1 MCGKGSD
8 IMATKYIFVT
18 GGVVSGLG
26 KGITA
31 ASIGRLLK
39 SRGISVTIQKLDP
52 YLNVDPGT
60 MNPCQHGEVFV
71 TDDGL
76 ECDLDLGH
84 YERFI
89 DENLNRY
96 SNITT
101 GKIYMQVLNKERK
114 GEYLGKTIQVIPHIT
129 NEIKETI
136 YKAGEIS
143 GAEVVITE
151 IGGTVGDI
159 ESQPFLETIRQV
171 RVEKGFDNVM
181 FVHVTLIPYLP
192 KSEELKT
199 KPTQH
204 SCRELMSIG
213 IVPDMIVARTS
224 FPLNEELK
232 EKISLFCNISP
243 KNVIENLDANSIYDV
258 PLMFEEQAVA
268 KTIMSRFKLKE
279 IKNDL
284 MEWHKL
290 CKKDESIKDTVE
302 IAIVGKYVSLK
313 DAYISIYEA
322 LHHSEKA
329 NNVNVKI
336 RWIDSERLEKEK
348 VSEVLKGINGMIVPG
363 GFGNRGIEGMIN
375 ALKYTRENNI
385 PTLGIC
391 LGMQLMVVEFM
402 RDVVGLKD
410 ANSLEFS
417 ATTKNPVINIMDD
430 QVNIENKGGTMRLGK
445 YPCTLDANTKAFEA
459 YKDSLIYERHR
470 HRFEFNND
478 YREMAVKSGLN
489 IVGTSPDNKLVEIV
503 EVSNNLWTVGAQFHP
518 ELKSRPNRPHP
529 LFRDLVKY
537 AKLQKGIE

>member
-1 MCGKGSD
+1 MSK
-8 IMATKYIFVT
+8 KYIFVT

-39 SRGISVTIQKLDP
+39 SRGVKVTIQKLDP
-52 YLNVDPGT
+52 YLNIDPGT

-129 NEIKETI
+129 NEIKHTI

-143 GAEVVITE
+143 GADVVITE

-159 ESQPFLETIRQV
+159 ESQPFLETIRQI
-171 RVEKGFDNVM
+171 RTEKGFSNVM

-224 FPLNEELK
+224 LPLNDELK

-243 KNVIENLDANSIYDV
+243 KNVIENLDADSIYDI
-258 PLMFEEQAVA
+258 PLMFEKQNVS
-268 KTIMSRFKLKE
+268 KIIMDRFSIKE

-284 MEWHKL
+284 KNWHDL
-290 CKKDESIKDTVE
+290 CKKDDNISDSVE

-322 LHHSEKA
+322 LHHCEKE

-336 RWIDSERLEKEK
+336 RWVDSELLEKENPD
-348 VSEVLKGINGMIVPG
+348 EILHGIDGLIVPG

-375 ALKYTRENNI
+375 ALKYSRENNI

-402 RDVVGLKD
+402 RNIVGLKD

-417 ATTKNPVINIMDD
+417 STTKNPVINLMEE

-445 YPCTLDANTKAFEA
+445 YPCTLDANTKAFDA
-459 YKDSLIYERHR
+459 YKNSLIYERHR

-478 YREMAVKSGLN
+478 YRDIAIKNGLN
-489 IVGTSPDNKLVEIV
+489 IVGTSPDNKLVEMV
-503 EVSNNLWTVGAQFHP
+503 EVSNNLWMVGSQFHP

-537 AKLQKGIE
+537 SKIYKKGKEENE

>member
-1 MCGKGSD
+1 
-8 IMATKYIFVT
+8 MATKYIFVT

-31 ASIGRLLK
+31 ASIGRILK
-39 SRGISVTIQKLDP
+39 SKGISVTIQKLDP

-143 GAEVVITE
+143 GADVVITE

-159 ESQPFLETIRQV
+159 ESQPFLETIRQI
-171 RVEKGFDNVM
+171 RAEKGFDNVM

-224 FPLNEELK
+224 FPLNDDLK

-243 KNVIENLDANSIYDV
+243 KNVIENLDADSIYDV
-258 PLMFEEQAVA
+258 PIMFEKQSVSNI
-268 KTIMSRFKLKE
+268 IMNRFNLKE
-279 IKNDL
+279 TKNDL
-284 MEWHKL
+284 LNWHDL
-290 CKKDESIKDTVE
+290 CKKDDNINESVE

-322 LHHSEKA
+322 LHHSEKV

-336 RWIDSERLEKEK
+336 RWIDSEILEKKNAE
-348 VSEVLKGINGMIVPG
+348 EILDGIDGMIVPG
-363 GFGNRGIEGMIN
+363 GFGNRGIEGMIT
-375 ALKYTRENNI
+375 ALKYARENNI
-385 PTLGIC
+385 PCLGIC
-391 LGMQLMVVEFM
+391 LGMQLMVIEFM
-402 RDVVGLKD
+402 RNVVGLKD

-417 ATTKNPVINIMDD
+417 STTKNPVINIMED
-430 QVNIENKGGTMRLGK
+430 QINVENKGGTMRLGK

-478 YREMAVKSGLN
+478 YRDMAIKNGLN
-489 IVGTSPDNKLVEIV
+489 IVGTSPDNKLVEMV
-503 EVSNNLWTVGAQFHP
+503 EVSNNLWMVGSQFHP

-537 AKLQKGIE
+537 SKIYKESKVSKE

>member
-1 MCGKGSD
+1 MSK
-8 IMATKYIFVT
+8 KYIFVT

-39 SRGISVTIQKLDP
+39 SRGVKVTIQKLDP
-52 YLNVDPGT
+52 YLNIDPGT

-129 NEIKETI
+129 NEIKHTI

-143 GAEVVITE
+143 GADVVITE

-159 ESQPFLETIRQV
+159 ESQPFLETIRQI
-171 RVEKGFDNVM
+171 RAEKGFSNVM

-224 FPLNEELK
+224 LPLNDELK

-243 KNVIENLDANSIYDV
+243 KNVIENLDADSIYDI
-258 PLMFEEQAVA
+258 PLMFEKQNVS
-268 KTIMSRFKLKE
+268 KIIMDRFSIKE

-284 MEWHKL
+284 KNWHDL
-290 CKKDESIKDTVE
+290 CKKTDNISDSVE

-322 LHHSEKA
+322 LHHCERE

-336 RWIDSERLEKEK
+336 RWVDSELLEKENPDK
-348 VSEVLKGINGMIVPG
+348 ILHGIDGLIVPG

-375 ALKYTRENNI
+375 ALKYSRENNI

-402 RDVVGLKD
+402 RNIVGLKD

-417 ATTKNPVINIMDD
+417 STTKNPVINLMEE

-445 YPCTLDANTKAFEA
+445 YPCTLDANTKAFDA
-459 YKDSLIYERHR
+459 YKNSLIYERHR

-478 YREMAVKSGLN
+478 YRDIAIKNGLK
-489 IVGTSPDNKLVEIV
+489 IVGTSPDNKLVEMV
-503 EVSNNLWTVGAQFHP
+503 EVSNKLWMVGVQFHP
-518 ELKSRPNRPHP
+518 ELRSRPNRPHP

-537 AKLQKGIE
+537 SKIYKKGKEENE

>member
-1 MCGKGSD
+1 
-8 IMATKYIFVT
+8 MATKYIFVT

-39 SRGISVTIQKLDP
+39 SRGVSVTIQKLDP

-129 NEIKETI
+129 NEIKDTI

-143 GAEVVITE
+143 GAQVIITE

-159 ESQPFLETIRQV
+159 ESQPFLETIRQI
-171 RVEKGFDNVM
+171 RAEKGFDNVM

-224 FPLNEELK
+224 LRLNDEIK

-243 KNVIENLDANSIYDV
+243 KNVIENLDADSIYDV
-258 PLMFEEQAVA
+258 PLMFEEQNVS
-268 KTIMSRFKLKE
+268 KIIMNRFKLKE
-279 IKNDL
+279 EKNDL
-284 MEWHKL
+284 MEWYKL
-290 CKKDESIKDTVE
+290 CKKESNDIKEEVE

-322 LHHSEKA
+322 LHHSEIPNK
-329 NNVNVKI
+329 VNVKI
-336 RWIDSERLEKEK
+336 RWVDSELMEKK
-348 VSEVLKGINGMIVPG
+348 DPKNILKGIDGIVVPG
-363 GFGNRGIEGMIN
+363 GFGTRGIEGMIN

-402 RDVVGLKD
+402 RNVVGLKD
-410 ANSLEFS
+410 ANSLEFNQS
-417 ATTKNPVINIMDD
+417 TKNPVINIMED
-430 QVNIENKGGTMRLGK
+430 QLNVENKGGTMRLGK
-445 YPCTLDANTKAFEA
+445 YPCVIDVNTKAFEA
-459 YKDSLIYERHR
+459 YKDSIIYERHR

-478 YREMAVKSGLN
+478 YREIAIKNGLS
-489 IVGTSPDNKLVEIV
+489 IVGTSPDNKLVEMV
-503 EVSNNLWTVGAQFHP
+503 EISKNTWHVGAQFHP

-529 LFRDLVKY
+529 LFRDLVKA
-537 AKLQKGIE
+537 AKKYHEEIIEKK

>member
-1 MCGKGSD
+1 MS
-8 IMATKYIFVT
+8 TKYIFVT

-39 SRGISVTIQKLDP
+39 SRGIKVTIQKFDP
-52 YLNVDPGT
+52 YLNIDPGT

-101 GKIYMQVLNKERK
+101 GRIYMQVLNKERK

-129 NEIKETI
+129 NEIKDTV

-143 GAEVVITE
+143 QSDVVITE

-159 ESQPFLETIRQV
+159 ESQPFLEAIRQV
-171 RVEKGFDNVM
+171 KTEKGAENVM

-204 SCRELMSIG
+204 SCKELMGIG
-213 IVPDMIVARTS
+213 IIPDIIVARTS
-224 FPLNEELK
+224 YPLNDDIK
-232 EKISLFCNISP
+232 AKIGLFCNISP
-243 KNVIENLDANSIYDV
+243 NNVIENMDADSIYDV
-258 PLMFEEQAVA
+258 PLMFEKQNVA
-268 KTIMSRFKLKE
+268 NLILKKFGLKE
-279 IKNDL
+279 TKNDL
-284 MEWHKL
+284 LEWNKL
-290 CKKDESIKDTVE
+290 CKKKENITRHVE

-322 LHHSEKA
+322 LSHAGVA
-329 NNVNVKI
+329 NDVNVKI
-336 RWIDSERLEKEK
+336 RWVDSEILETK
-348 VSEVLKGINGMIVPG
+348 STSDILNDIDGIIVPG
-363 GFGNRGIEGMIN
+363 GFGNRGIDGKIN
-375 ALKYTRENNI
+375 AIKYARENNI
-385 PTLGIC
+385 PLLGIC

-402 RDVVGLKD
+402 RNVVGLKD
-410 ANSLEFS
+410 ANSLEFDN
-417 ATTKNPVINIMDD
+417 TTTNPVINIMES
-430 QVNIENKGGTMRLGK
+430 QISIENMGGTMRLGK
-445 YPCTLDANTKAFEA
+445 YPCTLDVNTNAYNA
-459 YKDSLIYERHR
+459 YKENLIYERHR

-478 YREMAVKSGLN
+478 YRDIANKNGLVISG
-489 IVGTSPDNKLVEIV
+489 VSPDSRLVEIV
-503 EVSNNLWTVGAQFHP
+503 ELKNHRWAVGVQFHP

-529 LFRDLVKY
+529 LFKELVKEAMQY
-537 AKLQKGIE
+537 SKEKTEKSNK

>member
-1 MCGKGSD
+1 
-8 IMATKYIFVT
+8 MATKYIFVT

-171 RVEKGFDNVM
+171 RSEKGFDNVM

-224 FPLNEELK
+224 FSLTDELK

-243 KNVIENLDANSIYDV
+243 KNVIENLDADSIYDV
-258 PLMFEEQAVA
+258 PLMFEEQDVA
-268 KTIMSRFKLKE
+268 KNIMNRFKLKE
-279 IKNDL
+279 TKNDL

-290 CKKDESIKDTVE
+290 CKKDDSITNNVE

-313 DAYISIYEA
+313 DSYISIYEA
-322 LHHSEKA
+322 LHHSERI

-348 VSEVLKGINGMIVPG
+348 ASEVLKGINGMIVPG

-402 RDVVGLKD
+402 RNVVGLKD

-417 ATTKNPVINIMDD
+417 TTTKNPVINIMDD

-478 YREMAVKSGLN
+478 YREMAVKNGLS
-489 IVGTSPDNKLVEIV
+489 IVGTSPDNKLVEMV

-537 AKLQKGIE
+537 AKIYKENKEKSK

>member
-1 MCGKGSD
+1 
-8 IMATKYIFVT
+8 MATKYIFVT

-171 RVEKGFDNVM
+171 RSEKGFDDVM

-224 FPLNEELK
+224 FSLTDELK

-243 KNVIENLDANSIYDV
+243 KNVIENLDADSIYDV
-258 PLMFEEQAVA
+258 PLMFEEQDVA
-268 KTIMSRFKLKE
+268 KTIMNRFKLKE
-279 IKNDL
+279 TKNDL

-290 CKKDESIKDTVE
+290 CKKDDSITNNVE

-313 DAYISIYEA
+313 DSYISIYEA
-322 LHHSEKA
+322 LHHSEKT
-329 NNVNVKI
+329 NNVNIKI

-348 VSEVLKGINGMIVPG
+348 ASEVLKGINGMIVPG

-402 RDVVGLKD
+402 RNVVGLKD

-417 ATTKNPVINIMDD
+417 TTTKNPVINIMDD

-478 YREMAVKSGLN
+478 YREMAIKNGLS
-489 IVGTSPDNKLVEIV
+489 IVGTSPDNKLVEMV

-537 AKLQKGIE
+537 AKIQKGTESC

>member
-1 MCGKGSD
+1 
-8 IMATKYIFVT
+8 MATKYIFVT

-171 RVEKGFDNVM
+171 RSEKGFDNVM

-224 FPLNEELK
+224 FSLTDELK

-243 KNVIENLDANSIYDV
+243 KNVIENLDADSIYDV
-258 PLMFEEQAVA
+258 PLMFEEQDVA
-268 KTIMSRFKLKE
+268 KNIMNRFKLKE
-279 IKNDL
+279 TKNDL

-290 CKKDESIKDTVE
+290 CKKDDSITNNVE

-313 DAYISIYEA
+313 DSYISIYEA
-322 LHHSEKA
+322 LHHSERI

-348 VSEVLKGINGMIVPG
+348 ASEVLKGINGMIVPG

-402 RDVVGLKD
+402 RNVVGLKD

-417 ATTKNPVINIMDD
+417 TTTKNPVINIMDD

-478 YREMAVKSGLN
+478 YREMAVKNGLS
-489 IVGTSPDNKLVEIV
+489 IVGTSPDNKLVEMV

-537 AKLQKGIE
+537 SKIYKENKEKSK